1 MKKLILAL
9 ALFTTV
15 NLSAQTIDTTE
26 FKTSGSSVQ
35 LKKTYKVTYID
46 SLNLDSAKTMIYLKQ
61 FESEFNEIV
70 VQITTIQKE
79 LEAKKL
85 QRQSKRGQ
93 HNRLL
98 NVAKNKWAITKNPL

>member
-1 MKKLILAL
+1 MKKIIFAI
-9 ALFTTV
+9 AIFTAV

-26 FKTSGSSVQ
+26 FKTSGASVQ
-35 LKKTYKVTYID
+35 LKKTYKVTLID

-61 FESEFNEIV
+61 FESEYNEFI

>member
-1 MKKLILAL
+1 
-9 ALFTTV
+9 
-15 NLSAQTIDTTE
+15 
-26 FKTSGSSVQ
+26 
-35 LKKTYKVTYID
+35 
-46 SLNLDSAKTMIYLKQ
+46 MIYLKQ
-61 FESEFNEIV
+61 FESEFNEFV

-79 LEAKKL
+79 LDAKKL